1 MLGHGML
8 GRGLLGRGKGIR
20 RGQSDWFAAGAGIG
34 GTFAAWLFLWP
45 VAIADSPAPLPA
57 PSSTHGCSL
66 SEGCPVKD
74 AFADSDFADSDSTDY
89 FEAIVPSRQGYLF
102 WPEQPVWVYV
112 EPPAAPASGSVS
124 PMQLRWYSAV
134 EGAIADWSP
143 HMALARTEQRE
154 QANIRIFRAAPPLK
168 WIPEGPR
175 ARNAETQ
182 FRLFWETD
190 AAGKRCFRHQQ
201 TIFLSD
207 RQGSD
212 LLRGTARHELGH
224 ALGLWGHS
232 PDPGDA
238 LYSTQVGLPPQIS
251 PRDINT
257 LRRVYQQPPGLRC
270 LDSTSGATHGSRE

>member
-1 MLGHGML
+1 MLGF
-8 GRGLLGRGKGIR
+8 RGGVRSLRNGLSLSAVVGV
-20 RGQSDWFAAGAGIG
+20 G
-34 GTFAAWLFLWP
+34 GSFVVWALSLP
-45 VAIADSPAPLPA
+45 VAIADSPESLPT
-57 PSSTHGCSL
+57 PGPRPGCSMPERCFL
-66 SEGCPVKD
+66 AGN
-74 AFADSDFADSDSTDY
+74 ASTDGRSAGSDLAEDY
-89 FEAIVPSRQGYLF
+89 FDAIVPSRQGYLM
-102 WPEQPVWVYV
+102 WPEQPIRIYV
-112 EPPAAPASGSVS
+112 EPASDSVS
-124 PMQLRWYSAV
+124 VNPIQLRWLSAV

-143 HMALARTEQRE
+143 YLTFERIEEQE

-238 LYSTQVGLPPQIS
+238 LYATQVGAPPQIS
-251 PRDINT
+251 SRDIKT
-257 LRRVYQQPPGLRC
+257 LRRVYQQPQGLRC
-270 LDSTSGATHGSRE
+270 LDSTSGANYGSREQSVS